1 MNRVVWVP
9 APTPAPCCPGRRQQ
23 AGRGVGGLCPHRQ
36 QGRAACAGLRVA
48 CWGRPR
54 RVVPESCLSHHTP
67 RASQVVRQLT
77 GTGGG
82 VGWGGVLEVGP
93 QFRLPVLRAGP
104 HLGFG
109 MADDKGLGG
118 GQDQPGV
125 TATGGKHG
133 F

>member
-1 MNRVVWVP
+1 M
-9 APTPAPCCPGRRQQ
+9 
-23 AGRGVGGLCPHRQ
+23 
-36 QGRAACAGLRVA
+36 
-48 CWGRPR
+48 
-54 RVVPESCLSHHTP
+54 VPESCLSRHTP

-93 QFRLPVLRAGP
+93 RFRLPVLRAGP

-125 TATGGKHG
+125 TATGGKHW